1 MSFLK
6 VLVIYTEIPG
16 GRRRQAGNSALAR
29 QAQLPCLLSFRLA
42 AFTET
47 GTLALRCHD
56 FREEAS

>member
-1 MSFLK
+1 MSSLK

-16 GRRRQAGNSALAR
+16 GRQRQAGNSALAR

-47 GTLALRCHD
+47 GTLALRRHD
-56 FREEAS
+56 F